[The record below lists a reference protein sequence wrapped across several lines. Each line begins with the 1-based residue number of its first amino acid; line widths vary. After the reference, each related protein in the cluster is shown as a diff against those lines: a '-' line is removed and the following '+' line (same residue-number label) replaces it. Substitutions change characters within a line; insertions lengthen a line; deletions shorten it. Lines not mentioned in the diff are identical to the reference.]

1 MQDKCINE
9 RTLAPKK
16 KKKKP
21 SIGVKPNEFKDVTK
35 RIPEVESAK
44 LQPER

>member
-9 RTLAPKK
+9 RTLAP

-44 LQPER
+44 LQPET

>member
-1 MQDKCINE
+1 MHKWAN
-9 RTLAPKK
+9 ASPKK

-44 LQPER
+44 LQPEM